1 MKRKNECTAKDKLIN
16 FILRDRDRSLLFC
29 LCVPDMEVG
38 QIKICTVFSCRTRVS
53 PAGLSVSHGSVT
65 THHWDTHPD
74 ISPVSLEDSKLT
86 AYIST
91 EPAERADNRLG

>member
-1 MKRKNECTAKDKLIN
+1 M
-16 FILRDRDRSLLFC
+16 
-29 LCVPDMEVG
+29 
-38 QIKICTVFSCRTRVS
+38 
-53 PAGLSVSHGSVT
+53 SHGSVT